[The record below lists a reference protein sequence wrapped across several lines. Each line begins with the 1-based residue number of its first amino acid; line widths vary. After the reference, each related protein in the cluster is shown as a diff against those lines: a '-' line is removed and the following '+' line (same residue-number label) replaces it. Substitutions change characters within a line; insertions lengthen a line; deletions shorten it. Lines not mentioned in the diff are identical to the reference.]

1 MKKIIKVHRKFIFL
15 LTKRLKMCILNML
28 LQKDRGAKSKSN
40 REISRIE
47 TAKGLFAE
55 VIKTDGVFIR
65 WFAGEYF
72 ADCRN
77 CGALSV
83 FHKR

>member
-1 MKKIIKVHRKFIFL
+1 
-15 LTKRLKMCILNML
+15 ML

-55 VIKTDGVFIR
+55 VIKTDGVFTC
-65 WFAGEYF
+65 WFAGKYF

-83 FHKR
+83 FHKTFEKVFMKPQLPAVFLFVYI

>member
-1 MKKIIKVHRKFIFL
+1 MI
-15 LTKRLKMCILNML
+15 
-28 LQKDRGAKSKSN
+28 LQKDRGAKRKSS
-40 REISRIE
+40 REKSRTD

-55 VIKTDGVFIR
+55 AIKMDGIFIR
-65 WFAGEYF
+65 WSAGEYF

-83 FHKR
+83 FHKTSEKVFMKPQLPAVFFLFIHQL